1 MISKAQIKKAS
12 TPAFIVLALIG
23 GFFLHITYQRWTA
36 APQPIVGSGSP
47 VAVSPS
53 ATPKPPDDPSFIA
66 ARDVDKIRP
75 LAGSQATIRG
85 RVYRVGKS
93 TRSNTYFI
101 NFGPSRAS
109 LTAVIFPSVVERFE
123 QAQLAPKNFE
133 GKEIEITGE
142 VKDHPQ
148 YGLEIILEDP
158 GQVKI
163 IAD

>member
-1 MISKAQIKKAS
+1 MISKAQIKKAG

-23 GFFLHITYQRWTA
+23 GFFLHMTYQRWTA
-36 APQPIVGSGSP
+36 APQPVVGSGSA
-47 VAVSPS
+47 VAASPT
-53 ATPKPPDDPSFIA
+53 AMPKQSDDPTLIA
-66 ARDVDKIRP
+66 AKDVDKIRL
-75 LAGSQATIRG
+75 LAGGQATIRG

-93 TRSNTYFI
+93 SRSNTYFI

-123 QAQLAPKNFE
+123 QSRLAPKSFE
-133 GKEIEITGE
+133 GKEIEVSGE

>member
-23 GFFLHITYQRWTA
+23 GFFLHSTYQRWTT
-36 APQPIVGSGSP
+36 APQPSVGPGSP
-47 VAVSPS
+47 VASPS
-53 ATPKPPDDPSFIA
+53 ATPKPPDNPTFIA

-75 LAGSQATIRG
+75 LAGGQATIRG
-85 RVYRVGKS
+85 RVFRVGKS
-93 TRSNTYFI
+93 SRSNTYFI

-109 LTAVIFPSVVERFE
+109 LTAVIFPSAVERFE
-123 QAQLAPKNFE
+123 QIQLAPKTLE

-148 YGLEIILEDP
+148 YGLEVILEDP